1 MLLVVAVTAVG
12 SWNNVSP
19 GFQPSPDDVAYGDM
33 LRSHWVSL
41 GANGTAAPG
50 WLATTSVPPGSGAT
64 FTAALLGGAQTNN
77 GATLVNIADFKLGL
91 CAQLAAWG
99 IDQRFWWIN

>member
-1 MLLVVAVTAVG
+1 
-12 SWNNVSP
+12 
-19 GFQPSPDDVAYGDM
+19 
-33 LRSHWVSL
+33 
-41 GANGTAAPG
+41 
-50 WLATTSVPPGSGAT
+50 VPPGSGAT